1 MGVRKVLFYFNKIIF
16 TFFLVLIAAK
26 GYLLIES
33 NKGYASQ
40 NIRIISEKILHN
52 NSLFK
57 FRKYCAHILKVEYLF
72 WFLGSIYYLFGLKIA
87 KIFAFFACI
96 IELVF
101 VHNPLIYAEPYNRTL
116 ASYFVGLLFGVL
128 MN

>member
-52 NSLFK
+52 KSLFK
-57 FRKYCAHILKVEYLF
+57 YRKYCAHILKAEYIL
-72 WFLGSIYYLFGLKIA
+72 WILASIYSFFGLKIG
-87 KIFAFFACI
+87 KLFAFIACL
-96 IELVF
+96 IELIF
-101 VHNPLIYAEPYNRTL
+101 VHNPLIYAEPYNRTF
-116 ASYFVGLLFGVL
+116 ASYFVGLLFGIL